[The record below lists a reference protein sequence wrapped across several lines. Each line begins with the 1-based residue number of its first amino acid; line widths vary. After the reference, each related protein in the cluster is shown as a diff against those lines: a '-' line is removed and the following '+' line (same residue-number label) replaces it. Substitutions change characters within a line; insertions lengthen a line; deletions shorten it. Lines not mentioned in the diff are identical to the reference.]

1 MPRRG
6 GRDTT
11 RVRLATMRTP
21 QAREKLV
28 ESHCWCVGRLTMM

>member
-6 GRDTT
+6 GRDTA
-11 RVRLATMRTP
+11 RVRQTTVRTP
-21 QAREKLV
+21 YARERLV